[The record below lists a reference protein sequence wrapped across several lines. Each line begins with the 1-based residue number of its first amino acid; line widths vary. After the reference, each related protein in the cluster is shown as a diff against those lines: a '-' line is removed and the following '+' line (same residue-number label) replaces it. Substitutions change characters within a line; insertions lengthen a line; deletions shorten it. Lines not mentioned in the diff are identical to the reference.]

1 MPNFHERVTDRSEG
15 GGLWHPEAAPT
26 AAMRRA
32 IDRDSSRL
40 KAVLGDDRIRKEF
53 LGGCGKSESAAV
65 KAFVK
70 SNRENALKTKPK
82 GELKPITNCRTVQR
96 EVSTTC

>member
-1 MPNFHERVTDRSEG
+1 
-15 GGLWHPEAAPT
+15 
-26 AAMRRA
+26 MRRA

-40 KAVLGDDRIRKEF
+40 KSVLMDDRIRKEF
-53 LGGCGKSESAAV
+53 LDGCGKSEGAAV

-82 GELKPITNCRTVQR
+82 GQSNPAYNPSDCA
-96 EVSTTC
+96 S